1 MAAAAMNEIR
11 RAYSLMSGG
20 RRVDDDQEGVA
31 AEAAR
36 SLVADA
42 ERDGLRVAEHSA
54 ELTRLAR
61 LATARHFPESR
72 ERYVSMARNALELT
86 MAPALG
92 QVAQEAR
99 ERLEADVV
107 RRMVEDPGFG
117 IDELREALAGHA
129 AQPAADAPPPAAAAD
144 RSAPALAGAPDEPS
158 AAPADAAHAAH
169 AADGCGTS
177 GTSGT
182 SPALLAV
189 LADELPPRWFS
200 TAEAT
205 AALLSKE
212 SLTLSLVVAVA
223 TPAAVPPALW
233 GAVDHRFLFGAKGD
247 KKRRAAWTAHGVAA
261 GFADERAFLAA
272 LDSAAGLAP
281 RGCLVVDD
289 TVRESRALPAVGL
302 ADRVFR
308 HSAVANH
315 AKPRV
320 PPSANFSP

>member
-1 MAAAAMNEIR
+1 MAASTPALRAFDVASVRHPCVVLVQGGTGAGR
-11 RAYSLMSGG
+11 RAVVDSLAAALTVA
-20 RRVDDDQEGVA
+20 RVDATPD
-31 AEAAR
+31 EAKLFIRAR
-36 SLVADA
+36 
-42 ERDGLRVAEHSA
+42 
-54 ELTRLAR
+54 
-61 LATARHFPESR
+61 
-72 ERYVSMARNALELT
+72 
-86 MAPALG
+86 
-92 QVAQEAR
+92 
-99 ERLEADVV
+99 
-107 RRMVEDPGFG
+107 
-117 IDELREALAGHA
+117 
-129 AQPAADAPPPAAAAD
+129 AD
-144 RSAPALAGAPDEPS
+144 RGAP
-158 AAPADAAHAAH
+158 
-169 AADGCGTS
+169 GTS

-302 ADRVFR
+302 ADRLFR